1 MLTRRSFLKTSLCVA
16 SGALA
21 PQLWSASPVP
31 IGLQLSSVRKRAQA
45 DLPGVLAKIK
55 AIGYSEVETYWNL
68 YNHPAKD
75 LRRMIAD
82 AGLRVPSGHFDYGK
96 VPRSF
101 EYAHDLGVQY
111 MVCPMLP
118 SDVQNGRLDGFKRAA
133 DTFNRWGEQASQA
146 GFRFGFHNHNY
157 EFRKQGGQTGYD
169 VLLAQ
174 TDPRLVW
181 FELDCYWV
189 AEAGFDPVT
198 MIRKLGPRVKLQHIK
213 DRLPGVAVSRELNT
227 AAEHFTE
234 VGTGTLDFL
243 AIGAAARQVGVEHYF
258 VEQDEISK
266 PVYESL
272 ATSYRNASRILS
284 Q

>member
-16 SGALA
+16 SGVLV

-31 IGLQLSSVRKRAQA
+31 IGLQLYSVRNRAQA
-45 DLPGVLAKIK
+45 DLPDVLARIK

-68 YNHPAKD
+68 YTHPAKD
-75 LRRMIAD
+75 LRRMIQD
-82 AGLRVPSGHFDYGK
+82 AGLRVPSGHFDYEK
-96 VPRSF
+96 VPSSF
-101 EYAHDLGVQY
+101 DYAHELGVRY
-111 MVCPMLP
+111 MICPML
-118 SDVQNGRLDGFKRAA
+118 SKDVQNGPLDGFKRAA
-133 DTFNRWGEQASQA
+133 DQFNRWGEQASRA

-157 EFRKQGGQTGYD
+157 EFRNQGGKTGYD
-169 VLLAQ
+169 ILLAE

-189 AEAGFDPVT
+189 AEAGLDPVT
-198 MIRKLGPRVKLQHIK
+198 MIRKLGARVKLLHIK
-213 DRLPGVAVSRELNT
+213 DRLPGAAVSQELNK

-234 VGTGTLDFL
+234 VGTGTLNFR
-243 AIGAAARQVGVEHYF
+243 AIGEAARQVGVEHYF

-272 ATSYRNASRILS
+272 ATSYRNASRLLS